1 MYKEFGGLLTD
12 NEVKNVLEDNIIEY
26 LKIKYADIN
35 GINFRNKLSHG
46 YLKIDEFN
54 HRNSFAVIF
63 ALLKL
68 VKCVI

>member
-1 MYKEFGGLLTD
+1 MYKEVGGLITD
-12 NEVKNVLEDNIIEY
+12 SKDVLGEDTVEY
-26 LKIKYADIN
+26 LKIKYTEIN

-63 ALLKL
+63 TLLKL
-68 VKCVI
+68 VKYAI